1 MTLVVHFSRLMIFQ
15 TASLKPKGYPGSLTL
30 LRLRTLP
37 LALPLALLPLTVSLP
52 LQKGNLCIECIALL
66 VDGRCYELAV

>member
-52 LQKGNLCIECIALL
+52 LQ
-66 VDGRCYELAV
+66 